1 MEGKGN
7 FAMEKTGSES
17 SQPDGLVPGA
27 GEDTHTAEEGLS
39 LDERLILRLR
49 EVGVSYKAIAERLFG
64 GRVSRQAVCETAQKL
79 KQKAHRVKTRERY
92 RGHEFQCP
100 IDELP
105 VSYRTRNALL
115 RAGYERLGEISSLT
129 DEQLMGIPGLGKES
143 VFMLRRM
150 LRAWALTEPD
160 FFCLRCAGGL
170 QLAKKRD
177 QSVTCKVCGQT
188 YHVVRN
194 NKREGLRV
202 TAENVTLPYVFSP
215 LAEYE

>member
-1 MEGKGN
+1 
-7 FAMEKTGSES
+7 MEKMDTEF
-17 SQPDGLVPGA
+17 SQPEGLIPGA
-27 GEDTHTAEEGLS
+27 GEDTETVDEGLS
-39 LDERLILRLR
+39 LDERLILRMR
-49 EVGVSYKAIAERLFG
+49 EVGVSYKVIAERLFG

-79 KQKAHRVKTRERY
+79 KQKAHRVRTRDRY

-105 VSYRTRNALL
+105 LSYRTRNALL
-115 RAGYERLGEISSLT
+115 RAGYERLGQIAGFSDQE
-129 DEQLMGIPGLGKES
+129 LMGIPGLGKES

-150 LRAWALTEPD
+150 LRAWALSEPD

-170 QLAKKRD
+170 QLARKRD

-188 YHVVRN
+188 YHLVRN
-194 NKREGLRV
+194 HKGEGLQV
-202 TAENVTLPYVFSP
+202 TAENVTLPYAFSP

>member
-1 MEGKGN
+1 
-7 FAMEKTGSES
+7 MEKPELES
-17 SQPDGLVPGA
+17 SQAQGLTPGA
-27 GEDTHTAEEGLS
+27 QQDTQTVEEGLS
-39 LDERLILRLR
+39 LDERLILRMR

-64 GRVSRQAVCETAQKL
+64 GRLSRQAVCETAQKL

-105 VSYRTRNALL
+105 LSYRTRNALL
-115 RAGYERLGEISSLT
+115 RAGYERLGQIAGFT
-129 DEQLMGIPGLGKES
+129 DQELMGIPGLGKES

-150 LRAWALTEPD
+150 LRAWALSEPD
-160 FFCLRCAGGL
+160 FFCLRCGGGL

-177 QSVTCKVCGQT
+177 QTVTCKVCGQT
-188 YHVVRN
+188 YHLVRN
-194 NKREGLRV
+194 HKGEGLRV
-202 TAENVTLPYVFSP
+202 TADNVTLPYTFSP

>member
-1 MEGKGN
+1 
-7 FAMEKTGSES
+7 MEKPELES
-17 SQPDGLVPGA
+17 SQAQGLTPGA
-27 GEDTHTAEEGLS
+27 QQDTQTVEEGLS
-39 LDERLILRLR
+39 LDERLILRMR

-105 VSYRTRNALL
+105 LSYRTRNALL
-115 RAGYERLGEISSLT
+115 RAGYERLGQIAGFT
-129 DEQLMGIPGLGKES
+129 DQELMGIPGLGKES

-150 LRAWALTEPD
+150 LRAWALSEPD
-160 FFCLRCAGGL
+160 FFCLRCGGGL

-177 QSVTCKVCGQT
+177 QTVTCKVCGQT
-188 YHVVRN
+188 YHLVRN
-194 NKREGLRV
+194 HKGEGLRV
-202 TAENVTLPYVFSP
+202 TADNVTLPYTFSP

>member
-1 MEGKGN
+1 
-7 FAMEKTGSES
+7 MEKTDTES
-17 SQPDGLVPGA
+17 SQPEGLIADA
-27 GEDTHTAEEGLS
+27 GEDTETVEEGLS
-39 LDERLILRLR
+39 LDERLILRMR
-49 EVGVSYKAIAERLFG
+49 EVGVSYKVIAERLFG

-105 VSYRTRNALL
+105 LSYRTRNALL
-115 RAGYERLGEISSLT
+115 RAGYERLGQIASFT
-129 DEQLMGIPGLGKES
+129 DQELMGIPGLGKES

-150 LRAWALTEPD
+150 LRAWALREPD

-170 QLAKKRD
+170 QLARRRD

-188 YHVVRN
+188 YHLVRN
-194 NKREGLRV
+194 HKGEGLRV
-202 TAENVTLPYVFSP
+202 TADNVALPYAFSP

>member
-1 MEGKGN
+1 
-7 FAMEKTGSES
+7 MEKPELES
-17 SQPDGLVPGA
+17 SQAQGLTPGA
-27 GEDTHTAEEGLS
+27 QQDTQTVEEGLS
-39 LDERLILRLR
+39 LDERLILRMR

-105 VSYRTRNALL
+105 LSYRTRNALR
-115 RAGYERLGEISSLT
+115 RAGYERLGQIAGFT
-129 DEQLMGIPGLGKES
+129 DTELMGIPGLGKES

-170 QLAKKRD
+170 QLARKKE
-177 QSVTCKVCGQT
+177 QSVTCKVCGQA
-188 YHVVRN
+188 YHLVRN

-202 TAENVTLPYVFSP
+202 TAVNVALPYVFSP
-215 LAEYE
+215 LADYE

>member
-1 MEGKGN
+1 MAREKRP
-7 FAMEKTGSES
+7 MEKTESEFT
-17 SQPDGLVPGA
+17 QPEGLIPGA
-27 GEDTHTAEEGLS
+27 VEEMQTTEEGLS
-39 LDERLILRLR
+39 LDERLILRMR

-202 TAENVTLPYVFSP
+202 TAENVTLPYAFSP

>member
-1 MEGKGN
+1 
-7 FAMEKTGSES
+7 MEKTDSES
-17 SQPDGLVPGA
+17 PQQEGLVPGA
-27 GEDTHTAEEGLS
+27 GEDIQTAEEGLS
-39 LDERLILRLR
+39 LDERLILRMR

-92 RGHEFQCP
+92 RGHELQCP

-105 VSYRTRNALL
+105 LSYRTRNALL
-115 RAGYERLGEISSLT
+115 RSGYERLGQIAGFT
-129 DEQLMGIPGLGKES
+129 DQELMGIPGLGKES

-170 QLAKKRD
+170 QLARKRD

-188 YHVVRN
+188 YHLVRN

-202 TAENVTLPYVFSP
+202 TADNVSLPYTFSP
-215 LAEYE
+215 LADYE